1 MKKRTAISYV
11 AYAMGRME
19 SIWGGDC
26 MEFKPKR
33 WLNDEGVFV
42 KQSVYKYPVF
52 HGGPRMCLGRDFA
65 YLQMKHVAASILYR
79 YRLKLANESAQLKY
93 KVRGL
98 TLFMK
103 NGLRI
108 TVQPRRIE
116 K

>member
-1 MKKRTAISYV
+1 M
-11 AYAMGRME
+11 
-19 SIWGGDC
+19 C
-26 MEFKPKR
+26 M
-33 WLNDEGVFV
+33 
-42 KQSVYKYPVF
+42 
-52 HGGPRMCLGRDFA
+52 GRDFA

-103 NGLRI
+103 NGLRVI
-108 TVQPRRIE
+108 FQQRGTD